1 MTTQAESLEALPLEA
16 LPLEIAVAFTQAWTG
31 HGVPKAAE
39 YVSEDVVF
47 EGPLGQTTGSAAY
60 LKGLAGL
67 ARDVTGFKMLAAYGD
82 GDQALLMYDLT
93 TRSYGNLTCAKLLT
107 VRNGKIERDKLTFDS
122 HLIRSTKA
130 A

>member
-1 MTTQAESLEALPLEA
+1 MTTQAMPLD
-16 LPLEIAVAFTQAWTG
+16 IAIAFTQAWTS
-31 HGVPKAAE
+31 HGVPKAAQ

-47 EGPLGQTTGSAAY
+47 EGPLAQTTGSAAY

-107 VRNGKIERDKLTFDS
+107 IRNGKIERDKLTFDS
-122 HLIRSTKA
+122 HPIRSSTKA

>member
-1 MTTQAESLEALPLEA
+1 MTMTTQAMPLD
-16 LPLEIAVAFTQAWTG
+16 IAIAFTQAWTG
-31 HGVPKAAE
+31 HDVPKAAE

-47 EGPLGQTTGSAAY
+47 EGPLAQTTGSAAY
-60 LKGLAGL
+60 LKALMGL
-67 ARDVTGFKMLAAYGD
+67 ARDVTGFKMLAAFGD

-93 TRSYGNLTCAKLLT
+93 TRSYGNLTCAKLIT

-122 HLIRSTKA
+122 HLIRGSKA

>member
-1 MTTQAESLEALPLEA
+1 MTTQAMPLD
-16 LPLEIAVAFTQAWTG
+16 IAIAFTEAWTG
-31 HGVPKAAE
+31 HGVPKAAQ
-39 YVSEDVVF
+39 YVSDDVVF
-47 EGPLGQTTGSAAY
+47 EGPLAQSTGSAAY
-60 LKGLAGL
+60 LKGLMSL

-107 VRNGKIERDKLTFDS
+107 IRNGKIERDKLTFDS
-122 HLIRSTKA
+122 HLIRNTKA